1 MALDTPD
8 NSKPV
13 NTSRRFFLMA
23 SAAAGGGLMLAG
35 CMTPDTSD
43 GAPAVAATPAKA
55 PEPVVDINVFVAIS
69 PDNTIRIMAK
79 NPEVGQGI
87 KTMLPMLI
95 AEELDADWTKVTVE
109 QADADQTRYGSQI
122 AGGSFATPNHWTPHR
137 QVGATAR
144 YMLIQAA
151 AAKWGVPAAELTTGP
166 SVVKH
171 AASNRTISYG
181 DLAKDAAAIPAP
193 AKEIIDALK
202 LKDAK
207 DYRIIGKS
215 VKNWDT
221 PRIARGEPIFGIDI
235 SVPGMKYAHFTKCPV
250 FAGKVVSANI
260 DEIQALPGVTD
271 CFVVKQVGTDLMGLM
286 DGVAIVGDDWWTV
299 KEAARNKLKVQ
310 WDEGATASMSTDG
323 FRTQA
328 TTLVKGKPQS
338 YLAPQGGTPVT
349 EAAWTDANKAID
361 GAAKKVEAFYE
372 YPFLVHAPLEPQNT
386 TAHVK
391 ADGTIEIWSPTQ
403 NPGSSFPMIQA
414 AVGVPRDKVTLHMV
428 RGGGGFGRRLSSD
441 FIVEA
446 VAISKQAGNIPVK
459 LLWTR
464 EDDVQHDPYRPGGW
478 HSFRA
483 GVDAKGAMVG
493 MTNHFVSFTG
503 GNGRPAPSADMAPTE
518 FPHGFAPN
526 IVYGQS
532 LIAFGMPTGPL
543 RAPRSNAVCFAYQS
557 FLDEVALAGGKD
569 PLQFRIDLLNSPTAP
584 QPQGGR
590 GFNPKRM
597 ADVMR
602 IVGERSGWANRAS
615 LPKGTGMGCAFYY
628 SHQGYFAQVAKV
640 KVEQNGNWRVLKVW
654 NVGDVGSQ
662 IINPTNAVNQVQGS
676 IVDGVSEMHQKITFK
691 NGKTEQTNF
700 FDMPLLRMNEAPQID
715 THFNITDNS
724 PTGLGEPAL
733 PPVLPAVANAMF
745 AATGKRI
752 RTLPVVNTELRWT

>member
-8 NSKPV
+8 TSKPV

-35 CMTPDTSD
+35 CMTPDPSD

-55 PEPVVDINVFVAIS
+55 AEPVVDINVYVAIS
-69 PDNTIRIMAK
+69 PDGAIRIMAK

-109 QADADQTRYGSQI
+109 QADADQARYGSQI

-151 AAKWGVPAAELTTGP
+151 AAKWGVSAAELTTGP

-193 AKEIIDALK
+193 AKEIVDALK

-221 PRIARGEPIFGIDI
+221 PRIARGEPIFGIDV

-260 DEIQALPGVTD
+260 DEIKALPGVTD

-286 DGVAIVGDDWWTV
+286 DGVAIVADDWWTA
-299 KEAARNKLKVQ
+299 KQAATKLRIQ
-310 WDEGATASMSTDG
+310 WDEGATATQSTASYDQQAADLAKKVPAASSRKDG
-323 FRTQA
+323 D
-328 TTLVKGKPQS
+328 
-338 YLAPQGGTPVT
+338 
-349 EAAWTDANKAID
+349 AAAALK
-361 GAAKKVEAFYE
+361 GAAKVVEASYS
-372 YPFLVHAPLEPQNT
+372 YPFLVHAPLEPMNT

-414 AVGVPRDKVTLHMV
+414 AVGVPRDKVTLHMI

-464 EDDVQHDPYRPGGW
+464 EDDMQHNPYRPGGY
-478 HSFRA
+478 HNFKA
-483 GVDAKGAMVG
+483 GLDKDGKLIAF
-493 MTNHFVSFTG
+493 TNHFVTF
-503 GNGRPAPSADMAPTE
+503 GRPNAQGAMTMLGNAASPPGE
-518 FPHGFAPN
+518 FPAGYTPN
-526 IVYGQS
+526 VEVGQS
-532 LIAFGMPTGPL
+532 LIPGGMPTGPL
-543 RAPRSNAVCFAYQS
+543 RAPVSNAVAFVHQS
-557 FLDEVALAGGKD
+557 FIDEVAAAAGKD
-569 PLQFRIDLLNSPTAP
+569 PLQFRLDLLANPLPAP
-584 QPQGGR
+584 AAAPGAPAARPGM
-590 GFNPKRM
+590 NAKRM
-597 ADVMR
+597 YDVVAKAREMFR
-602 IVGERSGWANRAS
+602 WDATRAS
-615 LPKGTGMGCAFYY
+615 LPKGTGMGVAFYF

-640 KVEQNGNWRVLKVW
+640 KVEQNGDWRVLKVW
-654 NVGDVGSQ
+654 CAADVGAH
-662 IINPTNAVNQVQGS
+662 IINPTNALNQVEGS
-676 IVDGVSEMHQKITFK
+676 IVDGISEMHQKITFDK
-691 NGKTEQTNF
+691 GRTVQTNF
-700 FDMPLLRMNEAPQID
+700 FDMPLLRINKAPQIEVAWVKS
-715 THFNITDNS
+715 DNS

-752 RTLPVVNTELRWT
+752 RTLPVVNTELRWA